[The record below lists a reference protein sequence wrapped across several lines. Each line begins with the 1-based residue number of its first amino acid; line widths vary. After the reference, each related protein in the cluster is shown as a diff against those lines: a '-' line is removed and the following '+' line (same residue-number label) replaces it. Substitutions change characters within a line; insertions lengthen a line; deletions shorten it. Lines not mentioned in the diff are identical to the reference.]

1 MRPLH
6 RLEPA
11 QLNNTW
17 FGATEEKSLGG
28 KLINKDCK
36 LKKEICLSGR
46 KKTFLNPRCMSRVF
60 VVRLMWQH
68 KLLLSS

>member
-11 QLNNTW
+11 QLNDTW

-28 KLINKDCK
+28 KLINKDRK
-36 LKKEICLSGR
+36 LKKKTNQLLVPDACPESLS
-46 KKTFLNPRCMSRVF
+46 CD
-60 VVRLMWQH
+60 
-68 KLLLSS
+68 